1 MELRTLSSYDYNYKY
16 GNVPR
21 HIPFYND
28 ESGVS
33 ILNLRAP
40 KGIDVESWFIE
51 CYKKHKGHPMQI
63 LLGLYKGNYH
73 KFFLAVIFFFIKHA
87 PVWVLPIVTA
97 NIINDITSG
106 SSETYQ
112 NIIIQA
118 MIMIVLVALNV
129 PMNYMYT
136 RYKSLATRYAETG
149 LRRALVRKLQQLS
162 ISYHKETQSGRLQ
175 SKIMRDVEAVET
187 LSTQMFLSILNITLN
202 IAIALIVTINKSLVV
217 FIFFLLTTPIAA
229 ATMVFFRNVMKKR
242 NNEFRKEMEE
252 TSARVMEMVELIP
265 VTRAHALE
273 EEEVQKMSG
282 QLFAVAEKGY
292 RLDVIQSLFGSVG
305 WAIFQIFQ
313 VVCLGFTGFLA
324 IKGTVMP
331 GDITLY
337 QSYFATIVSQVSSL
351 MSLIPTIAKG
361 IESVN
366 SIGEVLLEDDIE
378 QNEGKEIIKDI
389 YGEFDFKDVTFRY
402 NNIDRP
408 VLHNLNLHV
417 DKGETIALVGESGA
431 GKSTILNLVIGFNQV
446 NSGEVLIDGHNMKD
460 IDLRSYR
467 KYLAVVPQTSIL
479 FSGTIRDNITYGV
492 DNVDEATLDEI
503 VKAANLT
510 DLINSLPD
518 GLDTMVGEHGGKL
531 SGGQRQRI
539 SIARA
544 LIRNPKVIVLDEATS
559 ALDSISEKLIQEA
572 LNNLTKDRTTFIVA
586 HRLSTIKDADK
597 IAVIADGHCVEYGTY
612 DELMNLKGEF
622 YQMKK
627 IQS

>member
-1 MELRTLSSYDYNYKY
+1 M
-16 GNVPR
+16 
-21 HIPFYND
+21 
-28 ESGVS
+28 
-33 ILNLRAP
+33 NLHAP
-40 KGIDVESWFIE
+40 KGIDVENWFIE
-51 CYKKHKGHPMQI
+51 CYRKYKGHPLKI
-63 LLGLYKGNYH
+63 LIGLYKGNYN
-73 KFFLAVIFFFIKHA
+73 KFFLAVLFFFIKHA

-106 SSETYQ
+106 SPETVQ

-118 MIMIVLVALNV
+118 IIMVALVVLNV
-129 PMNYMYT
+129 PMNYLYT

-149 LRRALVRKLQQLS
+149 LRKALVRKLQQLS

-187 LSTQMFLSILNITLN
+187 LSTQMFLSILNIALN
-202 IAIALIVTINKSLVV
+202 IGVALFVTVSKSLIVFL
-217 FIFFLLTTPIAA
+217 FFLLTTPLAA
-229 ATMVFFRNVMKKR
+229 ATMVFFRNIMKKR
-242 NNEFRKEMEE
+242 NTEFRKEMEE

-273 EEEVQKMSG
+273 EEEVTKMSG

-292 RLDVIQSLFGSVG
+292 KLDVIQALFGSVG

-324 IKGTVMP
+324 LKGSVGP

-351 MSLIPTIAKG
+351 MSLIPVIAKG
-361 IESVN
+361 VESVN
-366 SIGEVLLEDDIE
+366 SIGEVLLEEDIE
-378 QNEGKEIIKDI
+378 CNDGKEKLDKVD
-389 YGEFDFKDVTFRY
+389 GEFDFANVKFTY
-402 NNIDRP
+402 NNTDKP
-408 VLHNLNLHV
+408 VLHELNLHV
-417 DKGETIALVGESGA
+417 DKGQTIALVGESGA
-431 GKSTILNLVIGFNQV
+431 GKSTILNLVIGFNFATDGV
-446 NSGEVLIDGHNMKD
+446 VTIDGHDIRD

-467 KYLAVVPQTSIL
+467 KHLAVVPQTSIL
-479 FSGTIRDNITYGV
+479 FSGTIRDNITYGI
-492 DNVDEATLDEI
+492 DDVDEDTLNKVVD
-503 VKAANLT
+503 AANLR
-510 DLINSLPD
+510 DLIDSLPD
-518 GLDTMVGEHGGKL
+518 GLDTVVGEHGGKL
-531 SGGQRQRI
+531 SGGQRQRV

-544 LIRNPKVIVLDEATS
+544 LMRNPKVIVLDEATS

-586 HRLSTIKDADK
+586 HRLSTIKGADR

-612 DELMNLKGEF
+612 DELMELKGEF
-622 YQMKK
+622 YQMKS